1 MTDQFTRPI
10 SYPHF
15 PFSSVKRTVC
25 IIMGVMTLLFIGG
38 CQSSWD
44 NSSGHGQS
52 VNQAIQAQ
60 LVNPIAPEGN
70 LAAPTGMDGPAARFT
85 IDNYEKSF
93 KNPRINQS
101 NLGRVS
107 GQTGSSTP
115 LTGSNTST
123 QPQ

>member
-1 MTDQFTRPI
+1 MTHQFARPI

-25 IIMGVMTLLFIGG
+25 IMMAVMILLLIGG

-60 LVNPIAPEGN
+60 LVNPAAPEGN
-70 LAAPTGMDGPAARFT
+70 APAPPGMDGPAARFT

-93 KNPRINQS
+93 KNPLINQS
-101 NLGRVS
+101 NLGSVS

-115 LTGSNTST
+115 STGSNTST